1 MRKTVLG
8 LSVLAAFAAGAA
20 VTMSKV
26 GEYDFGVNGC
36 GAIAYAGGNQ
46 FYILQDHAD
55 AADGGD
61 GYAKVYP
68 YTLAINASSGAITSQ
83 TQGMPFTPGT
93 NNDSEGLAFDPGSGC
108 LWISDEAAPTIKE
121 FLTSGMAQRSAPM
134 SAIQKSQ
141 KRGNRSLESL
151 TISGDGL
158 TMWAA
163 NEQALTCD
171 GEASDGN
178 TTVETVVRLLKYTR
192 PTLAGAWTA
201 AGEWAYKC
209 DKCGGTT
216 SAQSGLSGLC
226 ALPDGSL
233 LTLEREVSV
242 STSGRCRVYRV
253 TPEALAAAT
262 EVSGLAALSSATY
275 TAVDKG
281 SALIDFNNSKESGLL
296 TYKMIVYEGIC
307 LGPRLSD
314 GSLSV
319 ILVSD
324 GGSTKKQSIAT
335 AYTMSRLCALKL
347 SGLDVRTLNFEKPAE
362 GTASIVG
369 TNFRYLAGATVE
381 NVLSGVDDTPPAGGA
396 YTNLGEVAEWT
407 SLAWAAPGQNP
418 ASGSG
423 ATARFTVAG
432 DGTMRWTSESHA
444 VTNTTSTVYANDSF
458 ERPAAGTAASALA
471 GWTGD
476 GTVTALT
483 YAPAAAYPMAEEAHT
498 KVLEVDDE
506 ATRTYAGPEGNQRLE
521 MMVCVTK
528 ASEPLEDLGSDL
540 QVSVAADETGRLCVW
555 HRGPSGNVW
564 TPLSD
569 KVYPDGTWVRVDL
582 VFDYTS
588 SADGTAYCQVRLD
601 GAPCPTAAG
610 VASPKNP
617 VPDGAWYATA
627 NNGGAASRKVSSVSF
642 NGSMKVDDLL
652 LSLDP
657 GADVGPDPAATETP
671 DGIPYAWFDQY
682 GFARDSAAASA
693 TVPGYT
699 LGDVYWSGID
709 PLGAEPLTIKAV
721 RLDADGSVELDINAF
736 RANPETV
743 YHVYRMTDL
752 AKPEDAVEIMSTA
765 ENFSGD
771 AATWKTTWR
780 GETGSADRA
789 FYFIKAVPAR

>member
-1 MRKTVLG
+1 MKKRVLF
-8 LSVLAAFAAGAA
+8 LAGFAAYAAGAA
-20 VTMSKV
+20 VTMTKV
-26 GEYDFGVNGC
+26 AEYDFSVDGC
-36 GAIAYAGGNQ
+36 GGITYAGGNR
-46 FYILQDHAD
+46 FYILRDHND
-55 AADGGD
+55 ASNKAE
-61 GYAKVYP
+61 VYP
-68 YTLAINASSGAITSQ
+68 VTLTINASTGAITAQ
-83 TQGMPFTPGT
+83 ALDTPVNPGT
-93 NNDSEGLAFDPGSGC
+93 LNDSEGLAFDPGAGTY
-108 LWISDEAAPTIKE
+108 WISDEAAPTITE
-121 FLTSGMAQRSAPM
+121 FYAYGMQTGRTAPIP
-134 SAIQKSQ
+134 AIQKSQ

-171 GEASDGN
+171 GEVSDGN
-178 TTVETVVRLLKYTR
+178 TSVQTVVRLLKYTR

-209 DKCGGTT
+209 DTCGGST

-233 LTLEREVSV
+233 LMLEREVSV
-242 STSGRCRVYRV
+242 STTGRCRIYRV

-275 TAVDKG
+275 TAVNKG
-281 SALIDFNNSKESGLL
+281 SELLEFKGGGLN
-296 TYKMIVYEGIC
+296 KMIVYEGIC

-319 ILVSD
+319 VLVSD
-324 GGSTKKQSIAT
+324 GGATKSALGGLITAT
-335 AYTMSRLCALKL
+335 TVSRLCALKL

-381 NVLSGVDDTPPAGGA
+381 NTLVGVETGAPPAGGA

-407 SLAWAAPGQNP
+407 SLAWTAPGQNP

-423 ATARFTVAG
+423 TTARFTVAG
-432 DGTMRWTSESHA
+432 DGTMSWTTENHA
-444 VTNTTSTVYANDSF
+444 VTNTTSTVYGNDSF
-458 ERPAAGTAASALA
+458 ERPAAGTEVSALA

-476 GTVTALT
+476 GTVKALA
-483 YAPAAAYPMAEEAHT
+483 YAPAAAYPMAEESHT
-498 KVLEVDDE
+498 KVLEVDDG

-528 ASEPLEDLGSDL
+528 AAEPLMDLGSDL
-540 QVSVAADETGRLCVW
+540 QVSVAADEAGRLCVW

-569 KVYPDGTWVRVDL
+569 KAWPDGTWVRVDL

-588 SADGTAYCQVRLD
+588 SADGIAYCQVRLD

-617 VPDGAWYATA
+617 VGPGAWYATA
-627 NNGGAASRKVSSVSF
+627 NNGGAANRKVSSVSF
-642 NGSMKVDDLL
+642 NGNMKVDDLL
-652 LSLDP
+652 LSLDAGA
-657 GADVGPDPAATETP
+657 GADQEPAATETP
-671 DGIPYAWFDQY
+671 DGVPYAWFDRY

-699 LGDVYWSGID
+699 LGDVYWSGVD
-709 PLGAEPLTIKAV
+709 PLGAEPLTITAV
-721 RLDADGSVELDINAF
+721 RLDADGSVELDINAY
-736 RANPETV
+736 RADPETV

-752 AKPEDAVEIMSTA
+752 AKPGDAVEIMSSA

-780 GETGSADRA
+780 GETGSAERA
-789 FYFIKAVPAR
+789 FYFIKAVPAK